1 MSYEEFRDKIE
12 KVLKSNSEGLT
23 WTEIKT
29 KLKLPQ
35 KVPNN
40 KWVRMMEKDIGLT
53 RIKEQKGTVWRLK

>member
-12 KVLKSNSEGLT
+12 KVLKLNRDGLT
-23 WTEIKT
+23 GTEIKT

-35 KVPNN
+35 RVPNN

-53 RIKEQKGTVWRLK
+53 RVKEPKGMVWRLK